1 MTARP
6 RARRRWWLPAL
17 ALMALIWHLSSSAD
31 TPGPPLA
38 HPLDWIAHFLAYL
51 ALGFSLGRA
60 TGRPGLALGLAVW
73 WGALDEVHQ
82 AFVPGRDAGVQDWL
96 FDLAGAS
103 VGVWRAGR
111 LGRRGALSPVVI
123 AEGAAEP
130 APAGAAGDRT
140 AGVRSVAV
148 LSESPR

>member
-1 MTARP
+1 
-6 RARRRWWLPAL
+6 
-17 ALMALIWHLSSSAD
+17 MAVIWYLSSSAD

-60 TGRPGLALGLAVW
+60 TGRPGLALVIAVW

-103 VGVWRAGR
+103 LGVWRAGR
-111 LGRRGALSPVVI
+111 VGSGDRVSR
-123 AEGAAEP
+123 
-130 APAGAAGDRT
+130 APAAQESG
-140 AGVRSVAV
+140 GVRPDVGVRNVAV
-148 LSESPR
+148 LSERPR

>member
-1 MTARP
+1 
-6 RARRRWWLPAL
+6 
-17 ALMALIWHLSSSAD
+17 MAVIWFLSSSAD

-51 ALGFSLGRA
+51 ALGYSLGRA
-60 TGRPGLALGLAVW
+60 TGRPGLALSLAVW

-103 VGVWRAGR
+103 VGVWRACRTGSGGR
-111 LGRRGALSPVVI
+111 APGGRRSEV
-123 AEGAAEP
+123 
-130 APAGAAGDRT
+130 
-140 AGVRSVAV
+140 GVGNVAV
-148 LSESPR
+148 LSEPPR